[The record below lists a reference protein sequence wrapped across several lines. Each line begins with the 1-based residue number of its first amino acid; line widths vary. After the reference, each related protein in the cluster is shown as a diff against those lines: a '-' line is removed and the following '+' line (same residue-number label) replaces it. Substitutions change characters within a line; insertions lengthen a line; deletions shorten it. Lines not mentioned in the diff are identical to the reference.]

1 MPKADSR
8 TLLHQRGDV
17 LEQKVITE
25 RKSLRLD
32 LEPLSHCFVFKTFN
46 KVLAITKCEK
56 NCGFTSESLL
66 KFNINDTKY
75 FFN

>member
-1 MPKADSR
+1 MPKEDSK

-25 RKSLRLD
+25 RKSLRLV
-32 LEPLSHCFVFKTFN
+32 EPLSHCFVFKTFN

-56 NCGFTSESLL
+56 NCRFTPESL
-66 KFNINDTKY
+66 NINYTKY
-75 FFN
+75 FLN